1 MAKTIL
7 ISYYLSA
14 DRVNL
19 ELNGAKLRAVWDVSR
34 PLRQVRRLGKPGRL
48 TYIVSKASR
57 LTFPGFKPW
66 PEFSSPLGFGA
77 TNRPKIP

>member
-57 LTFPGFKPW
+57 LTFPG
-66 PEFSSPLGFGA
+66 SNLGLSA
-77 TNRPKIP
+77 SAHAA